1 MTRKNLVIAAL
12 CTICVG
18 LLGFSLG
25 VNRFLIP
32 SGTLKVAVVD
42 GDRLKSEARAFRVA
56 HDILIVE
63 QSKAHE
69 EMMPIEKELLKEQEA
84 IRLEAKKNPE
94 SAKKRK
100 EAFDI
105 RLAEVNKKVQKKGDL
120 LYKQRDYLSETIQ
133 EMVFSIINEI
143 AKKQNISIVL
153 NTTIDEKR
161 SVFFAEKRMDLT
173 DAVVSTLNERL
184 KNLKLPDIKE

>member
-1 MTRKNLVIAAL
+1 MTQKNLIIAAL
-12 CTICVG
+12 CAICVG

-32 SGTLKVAVVD
+32 SGALKVAVVD
-42 GDRLKSEARAFRVA
+42 GDRLKNEARAFRVA

-105 RLAEVNKKVQKKGDL
+105 RLAEVNKKVQKKSDL

-143 AKKQNISIVL
+143 AKKQNISIVF

-173 DAVVSTLNERL
+173 DAVVSALNERL
-184 KNLKLPDIKE
+184 KNLKLPEIKE